1 MAGRYLTKEELAW
14 GRKNEIILSNY
25 SGQPMAKSK
34 IAVSGGNPTP
44 IGIYHY
50 NQSTDNWAQTW
61 REYIGAYVGH
71 MAREMYVNYNLRT
84 LRYFIPTRIRW
95 LYVQTG
101 GKGWGSRPHTLQI
114 VNNGQVTA
122 TLLNAFIAQGEVA
135 LSDAQI
141 LAWDLT
147 GDSGLNLQF
156 RMKTSGTQAGITE
169 IRGFQTPYPNLAA
182 LKDNEGN
189 VNWPLQTIGY
199 KDHNGNVYTAGRLL

>member
-25 SGQPMAKSK
+25 SGQPMARSK
-34 IAVSGGNPTP
+34 IAVSNGNPTP
-44 IGIYHY
+44 IGIYQANY
-50 NQSTDNWAQTW
+50 GTSNWGQTW
-61 REYIGAYVGH
+61 RGYIGAYVGH
-71 MAREMYVNYNLRT
+71 MAREMFVNYRLRT

-95 LYVQTG
+95 TYVKTS

-122 TLLNAFIAQGEVA
+122 TLLDAYVATGEIA